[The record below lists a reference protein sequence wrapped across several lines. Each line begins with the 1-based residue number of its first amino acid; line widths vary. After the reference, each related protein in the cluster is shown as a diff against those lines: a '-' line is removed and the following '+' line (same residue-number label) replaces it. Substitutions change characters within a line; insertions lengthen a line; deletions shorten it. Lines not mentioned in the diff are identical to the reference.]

1 MLNWYYKYVR
11 RGKTITEAVRTPAIP
26 GLQFSHVRD
35 QLIVPYLCARGISEF
50 EKLTFERAKNA
61 PGIRPLPAEDI
72 AESIV
77 VGNVRHSLCTGSREL
92 PDTPEPAQ
100 KGLVLRPVTRT
111 ELPQAAAIWNDVVA
125 AGDSFPGDE
134 LLSDEQAW
142 ALFEA
147 QTVSVAATD
156 GEEVVGVYILHPN
169 NIGRCAHIANASYA
183 VRSDKRGCGIGRAMV
198 EDCIERAKACGYRG
212 LQFNAVVS
220 SNTAA
225 IALYIKLEFRVIGTV
240 TGGYRYQDGSYRDT
254 LIMLKTWTDTTS

>member
-1 MLNWYYKYVR
+1 MLNWYYKYVKL
-11 RGKTITEAVRTPAIP
+11 GKTVTGAVCTPAIP

-35 QLIVPYLCARGISEF
+35 QLIIPHLCATGVGEVHT
-50 EKLTFERAKNA
+50 LTHERAKNA
-61 PGIRPLPAEDI
+61 PGIRPLPADEI

-77 VGNVRHSLCTGSREL
+77 VGDVRHSLCTGIREL
-92 PDTPEPAQ
+92 PDTPEPAR

-134 LLSDEQAW
+134 VLSDEQAW

-156 GEEVVGVYILHPN
+156 GEEVMGVYILHPN

-183 VRSDKRGCGIGRAMV
+183 VRSDKRGCGIGRALV
-198 EDCIERAKACGYRG
+198 EDCIERAKAYGYRG

-225 IALYIKLEFRVIGTV
+225 IALYIKLGFRVIGTV
-240 TGGYRYQDGSYRDT
+240 PGGYRYQDGSYRDT
-254 LIMLKTWTDTTS
+254 LIMLKPFTNTP